1 MEKKDQKQFLLFL
14 ENMENHGKLKNDSLK
29 KQNEFWGLFGE
40 IIATARKEKNENLTS
55 LLLKLESKNVEFFTS
70 LKKDYFTYGII
81 GQMAHEELGEINEF

>member
-1 MEKKDQKQFLLFL
+1 MEKKDEKQFLLFL
-14 ENMENHGKLKNDSLK
+14 EKMESHGELKNDSLK

-55 LLLKLESKNVEFFTS
+55 LLLKLESKNVEFFTI
-70 LKKDYFTYGII
+70 LKKDYFTYGTI